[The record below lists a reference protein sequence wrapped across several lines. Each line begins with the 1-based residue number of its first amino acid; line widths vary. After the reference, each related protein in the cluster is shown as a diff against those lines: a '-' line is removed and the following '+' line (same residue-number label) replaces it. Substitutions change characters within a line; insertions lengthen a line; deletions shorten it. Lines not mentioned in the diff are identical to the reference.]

1 MLSILQDRAII
12 RLRLP
17 YEFIII
23 VLSVQIILRRV
34 ISIKAAIRKF
44 GGKLFELI
52 RIDEVPIGIEYNH
65 RRGRIAQLVRAP
77 LLHRGGR
84 RFESCSAHNSI
95 LNRSP
100 YRWSGFWVL

>member
-23 VLSVQIILRRV
+23 VVSMQIILRRA
-34 ISIKAAIRKF
+34 IFLKAASRKF

-52 RIDEVPIGIEYNH
+52 RICEVPIGIEYNDFH
-65 RRGRIAQLVRAP
+65 GRIAQLVRAP

-84 RFESCSAHNSI
+84 RFESCSAHSETPRDGGSG
-95 LNRSP
+95 LNKA
-100 YRWSGFWVL
+100 

>member
-23 VLSVQIILRRV
+23 VISVQIILRRM
-34 ISIKAAIRKF
+34 SSLNAAIRKF
-44 GGKLFELI
+44 GGEFFELI
-52 RIDEVPIGIEYNH
+52 RICEVPIWIEYNY

-84 RFESCSAHNSI
+84 RFESCSAHSDR
-95 LNRSP
+95 LSFQV
-100 YRWSGFWVL
+100 YKKDGF